1 MFILLAELV
10 KVFTQ
15 ALQIL
20 HANVLLDL
28 ADQDFSINLHQH
40 LGLLLLKRKKNMV
53 SRVIKA
59 PLHELLRLCK
69 CIVKLTVRRD
79 LARHGQKAFLV
90 PHFTNIMVQ
99 LPSERFPAA
108 IRLLAKKQDGLLWV
122 QVQIVKRHLQIALHL
137 FNLFA
142 VYLFKIVVGTLQQ
155 YHTAK
160 IPDKAHIE
168 KRLCFLLHCA
178 AALPIDHQI
187 QQMFPQK
194 LHTFVLPFFLTL
206 TLCKLFRDFTNHLF
220 KFFRVDRF

>member
-59 PLHELLRLCK
+59 PLHELLRLRK

-79 LARHGQKAFLV
+79 LTRHGQKAFLV
-90 PHFTNIMVQ
+90 PHFADIPVQ
-99 LPSERFPAA
+99 LPSEGFPAA
-108 IRLLAKKQDGLLWV
+108 IRLLAEKKNGLLWV
-122 QVQIVKRHLQIALHL
+122 QIQIVKGHLQIALHL

-155 YHTAK
+155 YHTAE

-168 KRLCFLLHCA
+168 KHLRFLLHCA

-187 QQMFPQK
+187 QQMLPQK

-206 TLCKLFRDFTNHLF
+206 TLCKLFVDFTNHLF

>member
-1 MFILLAELV
+1 MLILFAELV

-40 LGLLLLKRKKNMV
+40 LGLLLLKGKENVV

-59 PLHELLRLCK
+59 TLHELLRLRK

-79 LARHGQKAFLV
+79 LTRHGQKAFLI
-90 PHFTNIMVQ
+90 PHFADIPVQ
-99 LPSERFPAA
+99 LPSEGFPAA
-108 IRLLAKKQDGLLWV
+108 IRLLAEKKNGLLWV
-122 QVQIVKRHLQIALHL
+122 QIQIVKGHLQIALHL

-155 YHTAK
+155 YHTAE

-168 KRLCFLLHCA
+168 KHLRFLLHCA
-178 AALPIDHQI
+178 AALPVDHQI
-187 QQMFPQK
+187 QQMLPQK

-206 TLCKLFRDFTNHLF
+206 TLCKLFVDFTNHLF

>member
-1 MFILLAELV
+1 MFILLAELI
-10 KVFTQ
+10 KVFPQT
-15 ALQIL
+15 LQIL

-40 LGLLLLKRKKNMV
+40 LRLLLLKGKENVV

-59 PLHELLRLCK
+59 TLHELLRLRK

-79 LARHGQKAFLV
+79 LTRHGQKAFLI
-90 PHFTNIMVQ
+90 PHFADIPVQ
-99 LPSERFPAA
+99 LPSEGFPAA
-108 IRLLAKKQDGLLWV
+108 IRLLAEKKNGLLWV
-122 QVQIVKRHLQIALHL
+122 QVQIVKGHLQIALHL

-155 YHTAK
+155 YHTAE

-168 KRLCFLLHCA
+168 KHLCFLLHCA

-194 LHTFVLPFFLTL
+194 LHAFVLPFFLTL
-206 TLCKLFRDFTNHLF
+206 TFCKLFRDFTNHLF

>member
-1 MFILLAELV
+1 MLILLAELV
-10 KVFTQ
+10 KVFPQ

-40 LGLLLLKRKKNMV
+40 LGLLLLKGKKNMV

-59 PLHELLRLCK
+59 TLHELLRLCK
-69 CIVKLTVRRD
+69 CIVKLNVRRD
-79 LARHGQKAFLV
+79 LTRHGQKAFLV

-122 QVQIVKRHLQIALHL
+122 QVQIVKGHLQIALHL

-194 LHTFVLPFFLTL
+194 LHTFVLPFFLAL
-206 TLCKLFRDFTNHLF
+206 TFCKLFRDFTNHLF

>member
-1 MFILLAELV
+1 
-10 KVFTQ
+10 
-15 ALQIL
+15 
-20 HANVLLDL
+20 
-28 ADQDFSINLHQH
+28 
-40 LGLLLLKRKKNMV
+40 MV

-59 PLHELLRLCK
+59 TLHELLRLRK

-79 LARHGQKAFLV
+79 LTRHGQKAFLI
-90 PHFTNIMVQ
+90 PHFADIPVQ
-99 LPSERFPAA
+99 LPSEGFPAA
-108 IRLLAKKQDGLLWV
+108 IRLLAEKKNGLLWV
-122 QVQIVKRHLQIALHL
+122 QIQIVKGHLQIALHL

-155 YHTAK
+155 YHTAE

-168 KRLCFLLHCA
+168 KHLRFLLHCA
-178 AALPIDHQI
+178 AALPVDHQI
-187 QQMFPQK
+187 QQMLPQK